1 MAVLYSRVAGA
12 GIAPASGGYEP
23 PEVLLL
29 YPAVFGYVSPYH
41 TAIVLCNPRKETVP
55 WFVCYNESMRYM
67 YVMRSMLVVSC
78 MAGVALPAPVA
89 FGAILYGS
97 EHRERMERARTDEAN
112 KPWLLSYYV
121 GYHHDLLKP
130 RDIDYSLM
138 THIAVGGVGVNA
150 DGTLRE
156 HWHMP
161 QGGGRV
167 MALEVGRRAE
177 RAGVK
182 RLIWLGGP
190 NEEDRFLSASSD
202 QHRAQ
207 FVRNIVRLVRELGYD
222 GVDVNWEPIRPK
234 DEAGI
239 YALVRDLRLAAP
251 DMLISVPVNWVPTT
265 ILTRKDL
272 SLYPRLA
279 RYADRLFIMSYSM
292 AGPWPGWQSWHWS
305 ALSGDTFTTPGS
317 VRTSM
322 RAYERAGVPTE
333 KLGIGIG
340 TYATCWQ
347 YPVVR
352 PRQALPPG
360 YAPSQVRVMNMRT
373 LMSEYYDRRHE
384 HWDHIAQAP
393 YLSFQ
398 APQGSQGCGFISFEN
413 ERSVQAKMQLVRDR
427 GLGGALVWNIGTGYF
442 PNGTRGRE
450 HALLHAARGVF

>member
-1 MAVLYSRVAGA
+1 M
-12 GIAPASGGYEP
+12 
-23 PEVLLL
+23 LLL
-29 YPAVFGYVSPYH
+29 A
-41 TAIVLCNPRKETVP
+41 
-55 WFVCYNESMRYM
+55 
-67 YVMRSMLVVSC
+67 C
-78 MAGVALPAPVA
+78 MTGLALPAPVA

-97 EHRERMERARTDEAN
+97 EHRERIERVRVEDAN

-121 GYHHDLLKP
+121 GYHHDLMKP

-138 THIAVGGVGVNA
+138 THIAVGGVGVNV

-161 QGGGRV
+161 EGGGRV

-202 QHRAQ
+202 RYRAQ
-207 FVRNIVRLVRELGYD
+207 FVRNVVRLVRELGYD

-234 DEAGI
+234 DEENI
-239 YALVRDLRLAAP
+239 FALVRDLRIAAP

-265 ILTRKDL
+265 IVTRKNL

-292 AGPWPGWQSWHWS
+292 AGPWPGWQSWHGG
-305 ALSGDTFTTPGS
+305 ALMGDTFTTPGS
-317 VRTSM
+317 VRTSV

-352 PRQALPPG
+352 PRQVVPSG
-360 YAPSQVRVMNMRT
+360 FTPSQIRVMNMRT
-373 LMSEYYDRRHE
+373 LAQEYYDRRYE
-384 HWDHIAQAP
+384 RWDPVAQAP

-398 APQGSQGCGFISFEN
+398 TPQGAQKCGFISFEN
-413 ERSVQAKMQLVRDR
+413 DKSIQAKMELVRDR

-442 PNGTRGRE
+442 PGGVRGRE
-450 HALLHAARGVF
+450 HSLLGSAYGAL